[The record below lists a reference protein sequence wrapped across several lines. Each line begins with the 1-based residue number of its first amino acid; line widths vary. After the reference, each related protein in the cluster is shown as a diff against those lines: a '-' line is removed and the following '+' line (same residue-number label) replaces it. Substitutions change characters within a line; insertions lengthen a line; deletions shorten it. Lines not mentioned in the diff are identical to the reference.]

1 MQMYCINHTY
11 FVLSDCNNNNNEEE
25 ERGQRGGE
33 LTFIEHLQVPGMVLN
48 DWYALIHW
56 ILTATIWG
64 SKYYFSFCRWE
75 NWGTEV
81 QIFPQV
87 LSGSKGVS

>member
-11 FVLSDCNNNNNEEE
+11 FVLSDCNNNNNNEEE

-48 DWYALIHW
+48 DWCALIH
-56 ILTATIWG
+56 
-64 SKYYFSFCRWE
+64 
-75 NWGTEV
+75 
-81 QIFPQV
+81 
-87 LSGSKGVS
+87 